1 MEIQLTMPLLLLILY
16 LVLNTARNES
26 KYARLLPLYLPFH
39 QQMELN
45 VYRKLVNE
53 PELTTSPI
61 RTLWSQLVCTAGLV
75 RESLSEKSSIVV
87 QRCVHYLGVMQSL
100 NNGLASRM
108 RRDLQI
114 SRPSLFKDLL
124 CLSQTP

>member
-16 LVLNTARNES
+16 LVLNTAGNGS
-26 KYARLLPLYLPFH
+26 KYARLLPLYLPLH

-45 VYRKLVNE
+45 AYRKLVNE

-87 QRCVHYLGVMQSL
+87 HYLGVMQSL
-100 NNGLASRM
+100 NNGLASKM
-108 RRDLQI
+108 RKDLQI
-114 SRPSLFKDLL
+114 SRQVLSKDLL